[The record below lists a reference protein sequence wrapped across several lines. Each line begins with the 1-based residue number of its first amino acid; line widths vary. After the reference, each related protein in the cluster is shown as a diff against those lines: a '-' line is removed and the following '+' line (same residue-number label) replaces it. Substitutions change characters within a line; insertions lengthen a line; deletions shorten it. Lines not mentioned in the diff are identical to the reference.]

1 MSGLSL
7 YAAICR
13 GVSPCFSLA
22 SGEAPALMSASA
34 AERPAPAAAQCRGV
48 MPSLSALSA
57 GAPQA
62 RSSSAAFSFPARRAA
77 ESRGSLFF
85 PVRWRMSAPARRSAG
100 IMRERPR
107 RTARARGVSENPRM
121 LRKSGFVPQPVI
133 LASVSLS
140 SAKSSAVTAP
150 MRAARHRSSESAMPG
165 RGRLSAVRAGEGR
178 LSVPA

>member
-1 MSGLSL
+1 MQGREPVFFPGVRGGACPDERFGGGETRPGRGPVQGRDAIPVRAVSG
-7 YAAICR
+7 
-13 GVSPCFSLA
+13 
-22 SGEAPALMSASA
+22 
-34 AERPAPAAAQCRGV
+34 
-48 MPSLSALSA
+48 
-57 GAPQA
+57 
-62 RSSSAAFSFPARRAA
+62 SAAFSFPARRAA

-140 SAKSSAVTAP
+140 SAKSSAVTAL

-165 RGRLSAVRAGEGR
+165 RGRLSAARAGEGR